1 VPAYF
6 DVKMRARYAKCVHVG
21 RSAIAVRDGVAAFQ
35 LYSVSQLVHIIVDR
49 QTFSVS
55 FKQHINHAQVK
66 QRTNNLNNNAHI
78 SHIHTILT
86 ARSEERRVGKE
97 CRSRWSPYH

>member
-1 VPAYF
+1 
-6 DVKMRARYAKCVHVG
+6 MQ
-21 RSAIAVRDGVAAFQ
+21 I
-35 LYSVSQLVHIIVDR
+35 SQLVHSIVDR

-78 SHIHTILT
+78 SHI
-86 ARSEERRVGKE
+86 
-97 CRSRWSPYH
+97 